1 MRIFGMPQDGIVKE
15 RYTSDEIAENIE
27 ELREEGIIDPE
38 EEGTLEMIAREFYF
52 RGLVHG
58 HADEEKIK
66 EVREDFGY

>member
-1 MRIFGMPQDGIVKE
+1 MRAYCMTDGIVKE

-38 EEGTLEMIAREFYF
+38 EEGTVEMVAREFYF

-58 HADEEKIK
+58 HAEQEKVQ
-66 EVREDFGY
+66 EVREEFGY